1 MATNITTTG
10 STPVVLRQRQHT
22 ALSLAACLCCVSPV
36 VPSFRLVEG
45 RYLPVPAVTPVHGVE
60 VHGVEVHGVEA
71 QGVDRRGPIM
81 SHLQGITMS
90 GRPMT
95 APWSS
100 TITTSTTLKSINDQA
115 SDFGGHR
122 GSDATDGKFST
133 RSGFRSCSPPV

>member
-22 ALSLAACLCCVSPV
+22 ALSLAACLCSVSPV

-45 RYLPVPAVTPVHGVE
+45 RYLPVSAVAPVHGVE
-60 VHGVEVHGVEA
+60 VHGVEA
-71 QGVDRRGPIM
+71 RGVDRRGPIM

-115 SDFGGHR
+115 ADFGGHR